1 MKKITLSILLLM
13 TICFAGQAQD
23 YSKRIL
29 TDMVRISNNKMMAD
43 DYNLIKKTDGTTM
56 QVKCYGEAPAAGV
69 ISRDNF
75 VALFTELTVS
85 MIEEM
90 TKADDGA
97 TSQDLESIIG
107 NPDME
112 INVFVAKAG
121 IQVEVK
127 GANGTT
133 RNTVKWEELFK

>member
-1 MKKITLSILLLM
+1 M

-23 YSKRIL
+23 YTKRIL

-43 DYNLIKKTDGTTM
+43 DYNLIKKSDGSTL
-56 QVKCYGEAPAAGV
+56 QVKCYGEAPATGV
-69 ISRDNF
+69 ISRDIF

-85 MIEEM
+85 MIDEM
-90 TKADDGA
+90 TKADEGA

-107 NPDME
+107 NPDIE
-112 INVFVAKAG
+112 INVYAAKAG
-121 IQVEVK
+121 IQVEIK
-127 GANGTT
+127 AAGETK